1 MQLLDRADK
10 DGGKCYCATYEL
22 SGHDLIKHLTALG
35 KKKLHLVLSNA
46 GEDTEDGSGDG
57 DSTNTDAWS
66 ELHSLGLDVDDR
78 MLKKGHIGH
87 NKFVVYVDANGTV
100 VEAYAAHV
108 HHRWRWK
115 IQTPLRD
122 KFAELKK
129 KNPKAKAAKIWKK
142 NMAAVGESTINKVWK
157 NLEPTDAWQDYYV
170 QHKNFLAA
178 ETNFWSSFE
187 GVGIATESFS
197 RHDAARLARKAP
209 QISQDAFSWRT
220 ASISRPR
227 PVRIACDSA
236 DRPPLC
242 LRAGRQPRRGT
253 PPV

>member
-1 MQLLDRADK
+1 LAAEYGGPEIENRRARRSDPRTLVGGLEGGVLQLLDRADK
-10 DGGKCYCATYEL
+10 DGGERYCATYEL
-22 SGHDLIKHLTALG
+22 SDPDLIKHLTALG

-46 GEDTEDGSGDG
+46 DEDTEDGSGDG

-78 MLKKGHIGH
+78 MLKKGPIGH

-100 VEAYAAHV
+100 AEAYAAHV
-108 HHRWRWK
+108 LDVYEHHRWRWK

-129 KNPKAKAAKIWKK
+129 KNPKAKAAEIWKK

-157 NLEPTDAWQDYYV
+157 NLEPTDAWQGLLCPA
-170 QHKNFLAA
+170 QESPRR

-187 GVGIATESFS
+187 GVGIATESS
-197 RHDAARLARKAP
+197 QPPRRRKA
-209 QISQDAFSWRT
+209 R
-220 ASISRPR
+220 
-227 PVRIACDSA
+227 
-236 DRPPLC
+236 
-242 LRAGRQPRRGT
+242 
-253 PPV
+253 